1 MKQLCLLL
9 CAASLT
15 LALRPARAADKL
27 DFVRDIKPI
36 LESTCLSCHTAAK
49 HEGGLVLASR
59 ADALKGGDQ
68 GATLV
73 PGRQN

>member
-1 MKQLCLLL
+1 MKQIGLLV

-15 LALRPARAADKL
+15 LAPRPARAADKL

-49 HEGGLVLASR
+49 HEGGLVL
-59 ADALKGGDQ
+59 
-68 GATLV
+68 V
-73 PGRQN
+73 